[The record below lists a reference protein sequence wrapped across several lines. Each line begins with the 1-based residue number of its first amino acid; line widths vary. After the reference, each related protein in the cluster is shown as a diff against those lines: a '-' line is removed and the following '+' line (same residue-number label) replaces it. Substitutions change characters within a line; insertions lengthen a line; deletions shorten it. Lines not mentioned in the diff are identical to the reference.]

1 MLTYFAGSSNL
12 FLFFFLAVV
21 LRVKETKVSKHT
33 VGTHQ
38 LSRITAF
45 PCSDGELQQVNVQH
59 THVVCVTQTRGGFI
73 RKLLILQSFQHI
85 LLFILLTITAGQAL
99 NWQTIFQNAC
109 FWKKYILSDLSICH
123 SASQYYSGCSC
134 SFQHKD
140 DLLGPV
146 PAIFLFSILG
156 LYWSIIN
163 SSKS

>member
-12 FLFFFLAVV
+12 FLLFFSCCGSRL

-45 PCSDGELQQVNVQH
+45 PCGDGELQQVNVQH

-85 LLFILLTITAGQAL
+85 FLFILLTITAGQAL
-99 NWQTIFQNAC
+99 ELAN
-109 FWKKYILSDLSICH
+109 
-123 SASQYYSGCSC
+123 
-134 SFQHKD
+134 
-140 DLLGPV
+140 
-146 PAIFLFSILG
+146 LFSECLF
-156 LYWSIIN
+156 LD
-163 SSKS
+163 